1 MLLGRGA
8 WADRA
13 LDVTVYGATGFTGK
27 LVARYLLASRSAR
40 IGLAGRSLEKLEATR
55 AELCQADSSWDPAL
69 IVADDAESLAALAS
83 GTRVVV
89 STAGPFALCGTPLV
103 AACVQAQT
111 DCKCALAPPCSTPRT
126 LAPAKPKRPR
136 APRESS

>member
-1 MLLGRGA
+1 MLLRRGT

-27 LVARYLLASRSAR
+27 LVARYLLASRNAR

-55 AELCQADSSWDPAL
+55 AELCQADDSWDPAL

-83 GTRVVV
+83 GTRVVI

-111 DCKCALAPPCSTPRT
+111 DCTRAPHPSAARPAHLGTPH
-126 LAPAKPKRPR
+126 PKTR
-136 APRESS
+136 APREPL